1 MRFADA
7 VARGLKRFSF
17 YGSEGMGSSG
27 WLRMFAPGSS
37 VDYARQAGVVYDN
50 SVVSICLSQTAA
62 LHIEAPPVI
71 QRRKQESGKTVWH
84 DEPDHPLG
92 ALLANPNEWYGFE
105 ALMAATI
112 LSWNVD
118 GNAYWFLD
126 VDRLNNVKAL
136 YYIPHFQMSPMADK
150 YNPDGK
156 KLITY
161 YEYRAPGQMP
171 VEFAPEQILHFRN
184 GIDPGN
190 MRRGLSPLGAQIRH
204 VVGDNLASAY
214 SAGLLNN
221 SGVPSLVL
229 VPDTDTK
236 EGPTVAQKQALRDS
250 VQSFTGD
257 DAGRVLVLPR
267 KLDVKTIGFS
277 PEQLA
282 LDKLASLPV
291 SRICAALGADPMVF
305 GLPSE
310 SKTYDNIGKATEGYY
325 EKKIKPDHK
334 SLGAQF
340 THQVLNR
347 VLAETDLRL
356 GWDYSGVAW
365 LSEDEDRLW
374 KRVTDSYARGAITRA
389 QAQEALGYE
398 AKPEDEIY
406 VHDAA
411 LGTTSDQSK
420 LKQAIGEKLK
430 RRATDPK
437 ELEDNPN
444 LDANI

>member
-1 MRFADA
+1 
-7 VARGLKRFSF
+7 
-17 YGSEGMGSSG
+17 
-27 WLRMFAPGSS
+27 MFAPGSS
-37 VDYARQAGVVYDN
+37 VDYQRQAGVVYDN
-50 SVVSICLSQTAA
+50 SVVSICLRQTAA

-92 ALLANPNEWYGFE
+92 ALLASPNGWYGFE

-112 LSWNVD
+112 LSWDVD

-126 VDRLNNVKAL
+126 VDRLNNIKAI

-161 YEYRAPGQMP
+161 FEYRAPGQAP

-184 GIDPGN
+184 GIDPAN
-190 MRRGLSPLGAQIRH
+190 MRRGLSSLGAQIRH
-204 VVGDNLASAY
+204 VVGDNLASAF
-214 SAGLLNN
+214 STALLHN

-229 VPDTDTK
+229 VPDENTK
-236 EGPTVAQKQALRDS
+236 DGPTVQQKQALRDS

-267 KLDVKTIGFS
+267 KMSVESLGFS

-305 GLPSE
+305 GFPSE
-310 SKTYDNIGKATEGYY
+310 SKTYDNIGKATEGFY
-325 EKKIKPDHK
+325 ERKIKPDK
-334 SLGAQF
+334 KNLAAQF

-347 VLAETDLRL
+347 VLAEPDLRL
-356 GWDYSGVAW
+356 GWDYSEVAW
-365 LSEDEDRLW
+365 LSEDQDRLW
-374 KRVTDSYARGAITRA
+374 KRVTDAYKGGVIMRS
-389 QAQEALGYE
+389 QAQEQLGYD
-398 AKPEDEIY
+398 AKPEDEVYIQ
-406 VHDAA
+406 DAV
-411 LGTTSDQSK
+411 LGTTDQATK
-420 LKQAIGEKLK
+420 LKIAIAEKV
-430 RRATDPK
+430 RRRRSGADP
-437 ELEDNPN
+437 LEDNPN
-444 LDANI
+444 LDADE